1 MHELSVAH
9 ALVAAATDALPADA
23 VGVREVHLR
32 LGRLSGV
39 VRGSL
44 EFAYDVAVAGTLLQG
59 SVLVVHEVPVTVFC
73 TSCDD
78 VVELASVTS
87 FVCPRCGRP
96 SGDLRGGREI
106 ELVQL
111 VVDEAPADAD
121 GDSVGRLGT
130 AGAVPA

>member
-9 ALVAAATDALPADA
+9 ALVAAASDSLPADA
-23 VGVREVHLR
+23 GRVGEVHLR

-44 EFAYDVAVAGTLLQG
+44 EFAYDVAVAGTALEG
-59 SVLVVHEVPVTVFC
+59 SQLVVHEVPVSVYC
-73 TSCDD
+73 ASCDD
-78 VVELASVTS
+78 VGELVSPTA
-87 FVCPRCGRP
+87 FVCPRCGQP

-111 VVDEAPADAD
+111 VLDDPAD
-121 GDSVGRLGT
+121 R
-130 AGAVPA
+130 AVVA